1 MGKQPHIQLSDDILT
16 ACAVLPGDPGRGARA
31 MDFLEDVQ
39 ELAFHRE
46 YRSVLGTFEG
56 MRVLFLSTGMGGP
69 STAIAVEELAKIGI
83 RAAVRIGSCGALQ
96 PGMNPGDLVLVN
108 GAVRDDGASCAYAP
122 AQYPAIP
129 DFDLLSAC
137 KDSAREAGFSW
148 HMGIARSHDC
158 LYGDDNLR
166 LYEEWSRRGVIA
178 SDMETAALFVVGRL
192 RGIRTAS
199 ILNVVAP
206 WHKDVGQSVGRYA
219 DGDAAAAAGE
229 ANEILTA
236 LMALKR
242 IEQKERREKRQ

>member
-1 MGKQPHIQLSDDILT
+1 M
-16 ACAVLPGDPGRGARA
+16 V
-31 MDFLEDVQ
+31 
-39 ELAFHRE
+39 
-46 YRSVLGTFEG
+46 RSP
-56 MRVLFLSTGMGGP
+56 TGP
-69 STAIAVEELAKIGI
+69 
-83 RAAVRIGSCGALQ
+83 
-96 PGMNPGDLVLVN
+96 
-108 GAVRDDGASCAYAP
+108 
-122 AQYPAIP
+122 
-129 DFDLLSAC
+129 
-137 KDSAREAGFSW
+137 
-148 HMGIARSHDC
+148 
-158 LYGDDNLR
+158 
-166 LYEEWSRRGVIA
+166 